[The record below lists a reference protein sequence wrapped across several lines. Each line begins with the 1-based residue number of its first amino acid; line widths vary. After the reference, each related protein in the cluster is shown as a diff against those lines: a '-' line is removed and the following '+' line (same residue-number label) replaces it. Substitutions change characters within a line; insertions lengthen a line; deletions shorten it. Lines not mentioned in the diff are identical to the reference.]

1 MYVKPLFS
9 VEPSDDQAESDEKSE
24 KKQARRSKQERGNN
38 TRDEKVATVSD
49 EVYQSRLS
57 RKESPPQRRGGGEDM
72 EALKQKKIEEIRNKL
87 ISERA
92 SQGIQPY
99 KQNRKVEEEV
109 KPTVVS
115 HKYNSREPV
124 ERSANSKEIKGH

>member
-49 EVYQSRLS
+49 EGYQSRLS
-57 RKESPPQRRGGGEDM
+57 RKESPPRRGGGEDM

-99 KQNRKVEEEV
+99 KQNKKVEEEV

>member
-49 EVYQSRLS
+49 EGYQSRLS
-57 RKESPPQRRGGGEDM
+57 RKESPPRRDGGEDM